1 MGAAAASIFAGQ
13 GTVVAAGGLLVLC
26 MGLWATGLVA
36 EIVTALMFFA
46 LAMLLKLAPAQ
57 TVFSGFASSA
67 FWLVTSGMVVG
78 LAMNRTW
85 LGDRL
90 ARMLA
95 ARLPA
100 SYPGF
105 IAGLVA
111 FSFALAFVMPSN
123 LGRIALMVPVVIA
136 LCDAFGLEPERPGL
150 TGALLA
156 FGIATPMLSAA
167 ILPANVPNLVMAGT
181 AETLFGIHLN
191 YLPYLFLHAPVLG
204 LVKGALLVACTM
216 LIFPDRL
223 DGTRPDLAPL
233 PPPSGAE
240 RRLSVILAVMLALWL
255 SDGWHGIPPA
265 WIGLAAAVI
274 CLLPGIGVLSSASFA
289 EIPLRTCFYVAALF
303 GLTAVVN
310 ETGLG
315 ADLGHA
321 LLTVAP
327 LEPGCARQELRDPDR
342 PVDRLPVHHHRQ
354 RRARSLH
361 GAGGRVRAGERLRPD
376 ERPDGPGGRLLDAV
390 PALPS
395 APHHHDDGSRPPV
408 AGRRHPAHPRH
419 GRRIAP
425 CRDPSCLSL
434 VSADRAA
441 RVRKAHETDPRD
453 RQLDQC
459 CAAASAL
466 PAGGGRPNPSLEFIQ
481 SSTRGS

>member
-1 MGAAAASIFAGQ
+1 MSAIAASILDGQ

-67 FWLVTSGMVVG
+67 FWLVTGGMVVG
-78 LAMNRTW
+78 LAMNRTG

-105 IAGLVA
+105 VAGLVA

-136 LCDAFGLEPERPGL
+136 LCDAFGLEAGRPGR

-156 FGIATPMLSAA
+156 FGVATPMLSAA

-181 AETLFGIHLN
+181 AETLFGIHLG

-204 LVKGALLVACTM
+204 FVKGALLVACTV
-216 LIFPDRL
+216 LIFRDRL
-223 DGTRPDLAPL
+223 DGKRPDLPPL
-233 PPPSGAE
+233 PPLSGEE

-274 CLLPGIGVLSSASFA
+274 CLLPGVGVLPSQSFG

-303 GLTAVVN
+303 GLTAIVN

-315 ADLGHA
+315 ARLGHA
-321 LLTVAP
+321 LLSVAP
-327 LEPGCARQELRDPDR
+327 LEPGAPAKNFATLTGLSIGFLFAATANGAPALYTALAEEFSRASGFDLMSVLMVQVVGYSTLF
-342 PVDRLPVHHHRQ
+342 LPYQ
-354 RRARSLH
+354 APPIIMTMDL
-361 GAGGRVRAGERLRPD
+361 
-376 ERPDGPGGRLLDAV
+376 GRLSLADATKLTLATGV
-390 PALPS
+390 VSLL
-395 APHHHDDGSRPPV
+395 V
-408 AGRRHPAHPRH
+408 ATPLAYFWFRLTGRLA
-419 GRRIAP
+419 
-425 CRDPSCLSL
+425 
-434 VSADRAA
+434 
-441 RVRKAHETDPRD
+441 
-453 RQLDQC
+453 
-459 CAAASAL
+459 
-466 PAGGGRPNPSLEFIQ
+466 
-481 SSTRGS
+481 